1 MLIFLE
7 HYVAPAA
14 VSHLSCKGPTRPGR
28 RLGTRQRPGCLRP
41 MSYREQQSSPEVEE
55 IALFAEMLLIFRP
68 AGWTAARTPAGHGV
82 GPTTEY
88 LICVNID
95 NLGQA
100 I

>member
-1 MLIFLE
+1 
-7 HYVAPAA
+7 
-14 VSHLSCKGPTRPGR
+14 
-28 RLGTRQRPGCLRP
+28 